1 MEWSDLDSSGMIP
14 EAREM
19 TLGTYIRIDKQRKTM
34 ENIFIFV
41 FMSVTHIDIDTRV
54 SVDMI
59 FDYSNNICIYI
70 YVYICMCV
78 CASMFLGG
86 NLDT

>member
-1 MEWSDLDSSGMIP
+1 MC
-14 EAREM
+14 
-19 TLGTYIRIDKQRKTM
+19 
-34 ENIFIFV
+34 
-41 FMSVTHIDIDTRV
+41 VTHIDIDTRV

-59 FDYSNNICIYI
+59 FDYSNNICIYMYT
-70 YVYICMCV
+70 YVCV

>member
-41 FMSVTHIDIDTRV
+41 FMCVTHIDIDTRV

-70 YVYICMCV
+70 CIHMYVCV